1 VHPQRAFVRFAV
13 SRVGGALWRALKP
26 TIRPLRSAEVEA
38 AQSVLGADAIAWD
51 HVRVCEGGVWALLT
65 TPPPFRRRLFVL
77 GYWII
82 IPDPARATLP
92 VMVHETVHVLQY
104 ERGGW
109 GYFIRSMVGQ
119 ATQGVA
125 AFYDYGGRAS
135 LRRTLARGG
144 GLRSY
149 NVEQQAMIAQ
159 HYYEA
164 VCAGDDDAAYLP
176 FIAQLRRGE
185 VG

>member
-1 VHPQRAFVRFAV
+1 MLFVWFALA
-13 SRVGGALWRALKP
+13 RMGEALCRALRP
-26 TIRPLRSAEVEA
+26 TIRPLSSAEVAA
-38 AQSVLGADAIAWD
+38 AQSVIGTHAIAWER
-51 HVRVCEGGVWALLT
+51 VRVCEGGVWALLT
-65 TPPPFRRRLFVL
+65 APPPFRRRMFVL

-82 IPDPARATLP
+82 APDPSRATLP
-92 VMVHETVHVLQY
+92 VMVHEAVHVLQY

-109 GYFIRSMVGQ
+109 GYFARSMVGQ

-125 AFYDYGGRAS
+125 GFYNYGGTAS
-135 LRRTLARGG
+135 LCQTLARGG
-144 GLRSY
+144 GLRDY

-159 HYYEA
+159 HYYQA
-164 VCAGDDDAAYLP
+164 TRAGADTGVYLP